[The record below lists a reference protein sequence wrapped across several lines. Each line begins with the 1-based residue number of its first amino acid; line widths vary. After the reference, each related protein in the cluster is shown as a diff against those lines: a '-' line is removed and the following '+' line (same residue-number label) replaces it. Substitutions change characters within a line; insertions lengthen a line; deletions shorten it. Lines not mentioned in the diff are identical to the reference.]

1 MSATVLLCDDHP
13 VFREGLARVVRNGPG
28 LELVGTAE
36 SGREALARIRALA
49 PDVALVDLRLP
60 DLDGI
65 EVARAVAR
73 DGHATRVLILSA
85 YEDEELVYGALAAGA
100 AGYVTKASAPLAI
113 VDAVVRVAA
122 GETIVS
128 PGLAGGLAAQIRL
141 RAGEGRPALSPRE
154 REVLA
159 LLCDGLSAPRI
170 AQRLVLGTTTVKTHL
185 ANLYEKLGVN
195 DRAAAVAEA
204 MRRGLIE

>member
-1 MSATVLLCDDHP
+1 MGATVLLCDDHP
-13 VFREGLARVVRNGPG
+13 VFRDGLARVVRNGPG
-28 LELVGTAE
+28 LELVGIAE
-36 SGREALARIRALA
+36 GGREALARIRAEA

-60 DLDGI
+60 DLDGM

-73 DGHATRVLILSA
+73 DGCGTRVLILSA

-100 AGYVTKASAPLAI
+100 AGYVTKAAAPLAI
-113 VDAVVRVAA
+113 VDAIVRVAA
-122 GETIVS
+122 GETVVS

-141 RAGEGRPALSPRE
+141 RADGRPALSPRE

>member
-1 MSATVLLCDDHP
+1 
-13 VFREGLARVVRNGPG
+13 
-28 LELVGTAE
+28 
-36 SGREALARIRALA
+36 
-49 PDVALVDLRLP
+49 
-60 DLDGI
+60 
-65 EVARAVAR
+65 
-73 DGHATRVLILSA
+73 
-85 YEDEELVYGALAAGA
+85 
-100 AGYVTKASAPLAI
+100 
-113 VDAVVRVAA
+113 VRVAA
-122 GETIVS
+122 GETVVS

-141 RAGEGRPALSPRE
+141 RADGRPALSPRE

>member
-1 MSATVLLCDDHP
+1 MGATVLICDDHP

-28 LELVGTAE
+28 LTLVGTAE
-36 SGREALARIRALA
+36 SGREALERIRELG

-60 DLDGI
+60 DLDGM
-65 EVARAVAR
+65 EVARAAVR
-73 DGHATRVLILSA
+73 DGRTTRVLILSA
-85 YEDEELVYGALAAGA
+85 YEDEELVYGAIEAGA
-100 AGYVTKASAPLAI
+100 AGYVTKASSPLAI

-122 GETIVS
+122 GETVVS
-128 PGLAGGLAAQIRL
+128 PGLASGLAAQIRL
-141 RAGEGRPALSPRE
+141 RGADGRPALSQRE

-170 AQRLVLGTTTVKTHL
+170 AARLVLGTTTVKTHL
-185 ANLYEKLGVN
+185 ANLYDKLGVN